1 MMLMLNEDEASSIN
15 VHHLQY
21 EREDQNQENEWVNN
35 VLMDV
40 PGFKEDELNA
50 KMNNSL
56 PVFDF
61 FHVI

>member
-1 MMLMLNEDEASSIN
+1 MMLMLNEDEVSSIN

-40 PGFKEDELNA
+40 PGFKEDELNV